1 MATNTETTTTPSTI
15 LEFSIAG
22 ETLQFGN
29 NEKNILAYWKQIN
42 AFETSNKLSKD
53 RPKYT
58 FYDGPPFATG
68 LPHYGHI
75 LAGTIKDTVTRWAY
89 QTGYHVERRFGWDCH
104 GLPVEYEIDKTL
116 EIKGPEDVAKMGIAT
131 YNNHCRKIVMRY
143 AQEWE
148 DVVDRM
154 GRWIDFRRD
163 YKTMYPWFME
173 SVWFVFK
180 QLYEKGFVYRGF
192 KVMPYSM
199 GCCTPLSNFEAGQN
213 YKDIDDP
220 AVWVSFPLTD
230 DPTVKLVAWTT
241 TPWTLPSN
249 LALCVNP
256 NSVYVKI
263 LDKTKNEVFILM
275 EKRLAELYKKPDS
288 YQILESFK
296 GSHLKEMHYTPLFP
310 YFSNVKTA
318 FRILCDDYVTEDSG
332 TGVVHQAPY
341 FGEDDYRV
349 CLAHGVINKDAAS
362 VICPIDAQ
370 CRFTAEVTDFQGQ
383 NVKDADKPIIKYLK
397 EAKRLVHQAVV
408 KHSYPFCW
416 RSDTPLIYR
425 AVPSW
430 FVRVEGM
437 IDRLLA
443 NNSKT
448 YWVPDFVKEKRFAN
462 WLRDARDWAISR
474 NRYWGNPM
482 PLWISDDGHEV
493 VCVGS
498 IEELKQLSG
507 VSVDDLHREFVDQ
520 ITIPSRLGKGLLRR
534 IPEVFD
540 CWFESGSMPYAQ
552 VHYPFDGRRTFPDTF
567 PADFIAEGID
577 QTRGWFYT
585 LLVISTALF
594 DQPPFKNLIVNGIV
608 LASDGEKMSKRK
620 KNYPDPM
627 EIFDEFGADA
637 LRLYLITSPVVRGE
651 SLKFKKEGVRD
662 ILKDVFLPWYNA
674 LRLLIQSCDQLKV
687 NKKVNFIYD
696 EKRLYSSM
704 SSNSNVMDT
713 WIVSYTQTLLDFVR
727 KEMEAYRLYT
737 VVPRLVKY
745 IDMLTNWYVK
755 LNKKR
760 FKSETTLDDCL
771 VSLNVLCYV
780 LLTMA
785 KLMAPFTPFLAEYMY
800 QILRKLMPQS
810 SSSLSHEQE
819 LSVHFQMIPKSHHSL
834 VNKNIERAVAA
845 VQTVI
850 GLGRVVRERK
860 VVPMKYPLPEFVV
873 IHKDS
878 SVLKDVESLEDFVR
892 EGLNVRKVTLSQ
904 DRELYGVEMRAEPNY
919 PTLGK
924 KAGSKVKS
932 VTEKIRGMS
941 NIDVEKLLLKG
952 EGESPLT
959 VIDDVPIEFED
970 IHIVYRVAKQ
980 MQYEATAEQGFVV
993 LLDYTADASLKD
1005 EGLIREITSRI
1016 QKLRKE
1022 AKVTPTDDILVYY
1035 SVEPQTS
1042 EIARVALEQ
1051 REEIEVIIQKPFLPL
1066 AERDQNPVV
1075 IEKKFPIK
1083 DGEIEFV
1090 ITRKL

>member
-1 MATNTETTTTPSTI
+1 MATTTSLTLI
-15 LEFSIAG
+15 DFSVSG

-89 QTGYHVERRFGWDCH
+89 QTGHHVERRFGWDCH
-104 GLPVEYEIDKTL
+104 GIPVEYEIDKKFG
-116 EIKGPEDVAKMGIAT
+116 IKGPEDVAKMGIAT
-131 YNNHCRKIVMRY
+131 YNNHCREIVMRY

-148 DVVDRM
+148 DIVDRM
-154 GRWIDFRRD
+154 GRWIDFRHD

-173 SVWFVFK
+173 SVWFIFK
-180 QLYEKGFVYRGF
+180 QLYEKGFVYRSF

-199 GCCTPLSNFEAGQN
+199 GCCTSLSNFEAGQN

-220 AVWVSFPLTD
+220 AVWVSFPLVN

-256 NSVYVKI
+256 NSTYVKV
-263 LDKTKNEVFILM
+263 LDKAKNETFILM
-275 EKRLAELYKKPDS
+275 EKRVGELYKKPDT
-288 YQILESFK
+288 YQVLETFK
-296 GSHLKEMHYTPLFP
+296 GSHLKEMRYTPLFP
-310 YFSNVKTA
+310 YFANVPTA
-318 FRILCDDYVTEDSG
+318 FRVLCDDYVTEESG
-332 TGVVHQAPY
+332 TGIVHQAPY

-349 CLAHGVINKDAAS
+349 CLANGVINKDTGP
-362 VICPIDAQ
+362 VVCPIDAQ
-370 CRFTAEVTDFQGQ
+370 CRFTDEVKDFQGQ
-383 NVKDADKPIIKYLK
+383 NVKDADKAIIKHLK
-397 EAKRLVHQAVV
+397 EAKRLVHQSVM

-437 IDRLLA
+437 VDRLLA
-443 NNSKT
+443 NNSKA

-474 NRYWGNPM
+474 DRYWGNPM
-482 PLWISDDGHEV
+482 PLWISEDGQEI

-507 VSVDDLHREFVDQ
+507 IQLDDIHREFVDEV
-520 ITIPSRLGKGLLRR
+520 TIPSRLGKGLLRR
-534 IPEVFD
+534 IPQVFD

-552 VHYPFDGRRTFPDTF
+552 LHYPFEGRQTFDDTF

-594 DQPPFKNLIVNGIV
+594 DQPPFKNVIVNGIV
-608 LASDGEKMSKRK
+608 LTSTAEKMSKRK
-620 KNYPDPM
+620 KNYQDPKLIL
-627 EIFDEFGADA
+627 EEHGADA
-637 LRLYLITSPVVRGE
+637 LRLYLITSPVVRGV
-651 SLKFKKEGVRD
+651 SLKFKEEGVRD
-662 ILKDVFLPWYNA
+662 IVKDVFLPWYNA
-674 LRLLIQSCDQLKV
+674 LRLLIQSCDQLKMD
-687 NKKVNFIYD
+687 KKVTFIYD

-704 SSNSNVMDT
+704 ELNTNIMDT

-727 KEMEAYRLYT
+727 QEMDAYRLYT

-760 FKSETTLDDCL
+760 FKGETTLEDCL
-771 VSLNVLCYV
+771 VSLNVLSYI
-780 LLTMA
+780 LLTMS
-785 KLMAPFTPFLAEYMY
+785 KLMGPFTPFLAEYMY
-800 QILRKLMPQS
+800 QVIRKLMPPS
-810 SSSLSHEQE
+810 ATPSEQD
-819 LSVHFQMIPKSHHSL
+819 LSVHFQLMPKSQKSL
-834 VNKNIERAVAA
+834 VNKEIERGVAA

-850 GLGRVVRERK
+850 CMGRVVRERK
-860 VVPMKYPLPEFVV
+860 VVPMKYPLPEFVI

-878 SVLKDVESLEDFVR
+878 SVLKDLQSLEDFVR

-904 DRELYGVEMRAEPNY
+904 DRELYGVEMHAEPNF

-924 KAGSKVKS
+924 KAGGKVKV
-932 VTEKIRGMS
+932 VTEKIRGMTDAD
-941 NIDVEKLLLKG
+941 IEKLLS
-952 EGESPLT
+952 EGETESSLT
-959 VIDDVPIEFED
+959 IIEEIPIEHED
-970 IHIVYRVAKQ
+970 VHIVYHVAKQ
-980 MQYEATAEQGFVV
+980 TQFEATAEEGFVV
-993 LLDYTADASLKD
+993 LLDYTPDASLID
-1005 EGLIREITSRI
+1005 DGLVREITSRV
-1016 QKLRKE
+1016 QRLRRE
-1022 AKVTPTDDILVYY
+1022 ARVRPTDEIVIYY

-1042 EIARVALEQ
+1042 EIARIAVERQ
-1051 REEIEVIIQKPFLPL
+1051 NEITTILGKPFLPL
-1066 AERDQNPVV
+1066 DKTHNHN
-1075 IEKKFPIK
+1075 IIKKEKITVK

-1090 ITRKL
+1090 ITQITD

>member
-1 MATNTETTTTPSTI
+1 MATNTTTTTTPSTPI
-15 LEFSIAG
+15 DFSITG
-22 ETLQFGN
+22 ETIQFGN
-29 NEKNILAYWKQIN
+29 NEKDILAYWKQIN

-53 RPKYT
+53 RPRYT

-89 QTGYHVERRFGWDCH
+89 QTGHYVERRFGWDCH

-116 EIKGPEDVAKMGIAT
+116 GIKGPEDVAKMGIAT
-131 YNNHCRKIVMRY
+131 YNDHCRKIVMRY
-143 AQEWE
+143 AGEWE
-148 DVVDRM
+148 EIVERM

-173 SVWFVFK
+173 SVWFIFK

-213 YKDIDDP
+213 YKDVDDP
-220 AVWVSFPLTD
+220 AVWVSFPLTL

-256 NSVYVKI
+256 NSNYVKI
-263 LDKTKNEVFILM
+263 LDKAKNEVFILM
-275 EKRLAELYKKPDS
+275 EKRVADLYKKPDA
-288 YQILESFK
+288 YQVLETFK
-296 GSHLKEMHYTPLFP
+296 GSTLKGMHYTPLFP
-310 YFSNVKTA
+310 YFANISTA
-318 FRILCDDYVTEDSG
+318 FRVLCDDYVTEESG
-332 TGVVHQAPY
+332 TGIVHQAPY

-349 CLAHGVINKDAAS
+349 CLANGVFNKDS
-362 VICPIDAQ
+362 GPVVCPIDAQ
-370 CRFTAEVTDFQGQ
+370 CRFTDEVKDFQGL
-383 NVKDADKPIIKYLK
+383 NVKEADKVIIKHLK
-397 EAKRLVHQAVV
+397 EAKRLVHQSVM

-430 FVRVEGM
+430 FIRVEGM
-437 IDRLLA
+437 VDRLLA
-443 NNSKT
+443 NNSKA

-482 PLWISDDGHEV
+482 PLWMSEDGQEI

-498 IEELKQLSG
+498 IEELKELSG
-507 VSVDDLHREFVDQ
+507 VSVDDIHREFVDD
-520 ITIPSRLGKGLLRR
+520 ITIPSRLGKGVLRR

-552 VHYPFDGRRTFPDTF
+552 VHFPFEGRKTFHDTF

-608 LASDGEKMSKRK
+608 LASNGEKMSKRL
-620 KNYPDPM
+620 KNYPDPRD
-627 EIFDEFGADA
+627 IFEAQGADA

-651 SLKFKKEGVRD
+651 SLKFKEEGVRD
-662 ILKDVFLPWYNA
+662 VVKDVFLPWYNA
-674 LRLLIQSCDQLKV
+674 LRLLIQSCDQLEID
-687 NKKVNFIYD
+687 KKVQFTYD

-704 SSNSNVMDT
+704 SLNTNVMDT
-713 WIVSYTQTLLDFVR
+713 WIVSYTQTLLDFV
-727 KEMEAYRLYT
+727 KQEMNAYRLYT

-755 LNKKR
+755 LNKRR
-760 FKSETTLDDCL
+760 FKGETSMEDCL
-771 VSLNVLCYV
+771 TSLNVLCYI

-785 KLMAPFTPFLAEYMY
+785 KLMGPFTPFLAEYMY

-810 SSSLSHEQE
+810 STTSEQD
-819 LSVHFQMIPKSHHSL
+819 LSVHFQMMPQSQETL
-834 VNKNIERAVAA
+834 VNKTIERSVAA

-850 GLGRVVRERK
+850 GLGRTVRERK
-860 VVPMKYPLPEFVV
+860 VVPMKYPLPEFVI
-873 IHKDS
+873 IHKDA
-878 SVLKDVESLEDFVR
+878 SVLKDLESLEDFVR
-892 EGLNVRKVTLSQ
+892 EGLNVRKVTLSH
-904 DRELYGVEMRAEPNY
+904 DRELYGVEMRTEPNF

-924 KAGSKVKS
+924 KCGAKVKS
-932 VTEKIRGMS
+932 VTEKIRAMTDTD
-941 NIDVEKLLLKG
+941 IEKLLSKG
-952 EGESPLT
+952 EGVSPLT
-959 VIDDVPIEFED
+959 VIDDVPIESED
-970 IHIVYRVAKQ
+970 VHIVYRVAKQ
-980 MQYEATAEQGFVV
+980 TQYEATAEQGFVV
-993 LLDYTADASLKD
+993 LLDYTADASLND

-1022 AKVTPTDDILVYY
+1022 AKVKPTDDITIYY

-1042 EIARVALEQ
+1042 EIARVASAQ
-1051 REEIEVIIQKPFLPL
+1051 RGEIEVILQKPFRPL
-1066 AERDQNPVV
+1066 AEKDQSSVV
-1075 IEKKFPIK
+1075 IEKKLPVK

-1090 ITRKL
+1090 ITRKS